1 MPILIKKVGYIQNCI
16 LLKQRALAHLILL
29 HFICISITV
38 FMIQLMEF
46 NLIISKLN
54 YKPLVR

>member
-1 MPILIKKVGYIQNCI
+1 MPILINKVEYIQNCI
-16 LLKQRALAHLILL
+16 LLKQRASAYLISL
-29 HFICISITV
+29 HFICILITAC
-38 FMIQLMEF
+38 MIQLMEF

>member
-1 MPILIKKVGYIQNCI
+1 MPILINKVEYIQNCI
-16 LLKQRALAHLILL
+16 LLKQRTLAHLILL
-29 HFICISITV
+29 HFICILITA